1 MLKNLKVFVLSMCRN
16 HKNGHLLCGI
26 LCTRGLIIDGIK
38 ALLDSWRHSERNWNS
53 SSPVFFSSSAYS
65 FWFCSSNN
73 WSFYICPEVMKL
85 MDWKLFKS
93 KRRNK
98 QKSRPILKRDRT
110 FFQRNASLQMTVA
123 YSHQKQASNIKA
135 NKSQTRDVLRSL
147 SEKSV
152 RAGGCS
158 ASYSPGGQLAIYGS
172 GF

>member
-53 SSPVFFSSSAYS
+53 SSPVFFSSSAYW

-73 WSFYICPEVMKL
+73 WSFYFCREVMKL

-110 FFQRNASLQMTVA
+110 FFQRNVSRQ
-123 YSHQKQASNIKA
+123 I
-135 NKSQTRDVLRSL
+135 RDVLRSL
-147 SEKSV
+147 SKKSV
-152 RAGGCS
+152 RAGGC
-158 ASYSPGGQLAIYGS
+158 ASYTPGGQLAICGS
-172 GF
+172 GFWIR